1 VGPTALIGAS
11 DSNGAL
17 EILANDIEN
26 RDDTTATDSMATTA
40 IFGMGKVALAG
51 GKDASGKYTNAALI
65 NNSSALIQSGGD
77 MELHADKIT
86 NTRRVMTTSTG
97 SVDPATL
104 APFGV
109 PIKGQTGQVGVKDPT
124 SIGGVYTDPPHG
136 GQWNSTYQYTTYY
149 ADSATATTVTSISP
163 AAQIVSG
170 GSINASTV
178 ASLQNYWSSIT
189 AVGNIQMPKNYDA
202 NGWAATG
209 QQAPSVTVSYS
220 GQYHYNNYDNTEHDW
235 QLPFGNAPFVT

>member
-1 VGPTALIGAS
+1 
-11 DSNGAL
+11 
-17 EILANDIEN
+17 
-26 RDDTTATDSMATTA
+26 
-40 IFGMGKVALAG
+40 
-51 GKDASGKYTNAALI
+51 
-65 NNSSALIQSGGD
+65 
-77 MELHADKIT
+77 
-86 NTRRVMTTSTG
+86 G

-178 ASLQNYWSSIT
+178 ANLQNYWSSIA
-189 AVGNIQMPKNYDA
+189 AVGNVQMPKSYDA

-209 QQAPSVTVSYS
+209 QQAPSVT
-220 GQYHYNNYDNTEHDW
+220 
-235 QLPFGNAPFVT
+235 